1 MKNIIIF
8 KNTSILNALK
18 KMNIAGTKCL
28 AVVDKNKNFLGT
40 LTDGDLRRLILKSK
54 NLNIKI
60 NNSYNYKSIHVFQK
74 NMNLKKIKKEMIK
87 KKIDLVPVLDQ
98 DNKVKTYITLD
109 SDINFPYKISKIKI
123 KNPVII
129 MAGGKGTRLDPF
141 TRVLPKP
148 LIPIGEQTMIEKI
161 LNVFLRQGF
170 HNFFL
175 TVNYKSSIIEK
186 YLEDVF
192 KKVKIKYV
200 KEKKFLGT
208 AGSLSML
215 TDKFNKD
222 IVVTNC
228 DTLIDVN
235 YKEIL
240 DYHKKNKYDLTLV
253 ASTKEFIFP
262 YGTCEINKNGNLNRL
277 REKPKFNLLANVGF
291 YVIKPELLRKIK
303 KNTHTSMSELINN
316 LLTKNKKI
324 GVFPCHENFWKDIGQ
339 WDEYEKSLKNL
350 KF

>member
-1 MKNIIIF
+1 MKNIIIY

-60 NNSYNYKSIHVFQK
+60 NNSYNHKSIFYYQK
-74 NMNLKKIKKEMIK
+74 DTNFKKIKKEMLK
-87 KKIDLVPVLDQ
+87 KKIDLVPVLSQ

-109 SDINFPYKISKIKI
+109 SDINFPYKISKVKI

-148 LIPIGEQTMIEKI
+148 LIPIGEQTMIERI

-170 HNFFL
+170 EKFFL

-186 YLEDVF
+186 YLEDIF
-192 KKVKIKYV
+192 KKIKIKYI

-215 TDKFNKD
+215 RDKFNKD
-222 IVVTNC
+222 IIVTNC

-240 DYHKKNKYDLTLV
+240 DYHKKNKYDLTLI
-253 ASTKEFIFP
+253 ASTKEFTFP
-262 YGTCEINKNGNLNRL
+262 YGSCEINTNGNLSKL

-291 YVIKPELLRKIK
+291 YVIKPNLLKEIK
-303 KNTHTSMSELINN
+303 KNTHVSMSELINN
-316 LLTKNKKI
+316 LLNKNKKI

-350 KF
+350 RF

>member
-1 MKNIIIF
+1 MKNIIIY

-60 NNSYNYKSIHVFQK
+60 NNSYNHKSIFYYQK
-74 NMNLKKIKKEMIK
+74 DTNFKKIKKEMLK
-87 KKIDLVPVLDQ
+87 KKIDLVPVLSQ
-98 DNKVKTYITLD
+98 DNKLKTYITLD
-109 SDINFPYKISKIKI
+109 SDINFPYKISKVKI

-148 LIPIGEQTMIEKI
+148 LIPIGEQTMIERI

-170 HNFFL
+170 EKFFL

-186 YLEDVF
+186 YLEDIF
-192 KKVKIKYV
+192 KKIKIKYI

-215 TDKFNKD
+215 RDKFNKD
-222 IVVTNC
+222 IIVTNC

-240 DYHKKNKYDLTLV
+240 DYHKKNKYDLTLI
-253 ASTKEFIFP
+253 ASTKEFTFP
-262 YGTCEINKNGNLNRL
+262 YGSCEINTNGNLSKL

-291 YVIKPELLRKIK
+291 YVIKPNLLKEIK
-303 KNTHTSMSELINN
+303 KNTHVSMSELINN
-316 LLTKNKKI
+316 LLNKNKKI

-350 KF
+350 RF